1 MEEATVQELKTTG
14 GMKIFFVIWF
24 GQLVS
29 IIGTRLSA
37 FALGLWVYQRTGS
50 ATQYALIALFTLLPT
65 ILVSPLAGALV
76 DRWDRRKAM
85 ILSDAAAA
93 VPTLGI
99 ALLLVVGRLEVWHIY
114 AANIISSAFN
124 AFQWPAYSA
133 ATSSLV
139 PKRHLGRANGM
150 MQISQAAAQILAPGA
165 AALLL
170 SLVQLRGVI
179 LIDFITF
186 LVALATLLAVK
197 VPRPV
202 VDEKRVEKKG
212 LLREA
217 ADGWAYI
224 AERPGL
230 VGLLAFFAVNNFM
243 FGIVTVLVT
252 PLVLSFTTAA
262 TLGWVLSV
270 GGSGM
275 LVGSL
280 AMSAWGGFKRRVYGV
295 YLFMLLGGIC
305 VVLTGLR
312 PPPALLAL
320 IAFVYFF
327 GLPVV
332 TASSLA
338 IWQSKTALSMQGR
351 VFALRGVVAMS
362 SASVAYLIAGPLADR
377 VFEPMLREGGALA
390 GSVGRVA
397 GVGPGRG
404 IGFIFILMGVLS
416 LCATVM
422 GILYPHIRLVDKEL
436 PDAVDEGGGGATAL
450 ADDTDTVA
458 QPLVALSSGA
468 TD

>member
-1 MEEATVQELKTTG
+1 MQALKTTG
-14 GMKIFFVIWF
+14 GMKTFFVIWF

-29 IIGTRLSA
+29 LIGTRLSA

-85 ILSDAAAA
+85 ILSDAGAA
-93 VPTLGI
+93 VPTLVI
-99 ALLLVVGRLEVWHIY
+99 ALLLVAGRLEVWHIY
-114 AANIISSAFN
+114 AANLVSSAFS

-139 PKRHLGRANGM
+139 PKKQLGRANGM
-150 MQISQAAAQILAPGA
+150 MQISQAAAQILAPGVA
-165 AALLL
+165 GLLL
-170 SLVQLRGVI
+170 TLIRLQGVI
-179 LIDFITF
+179 VIDFVTF
-186 LVALATLLAVK
+186 GVALATLCVVR

-202 VDEKRVEKKG
+202 ADEKRVEKKG

-217 ADGWAYI
+217 ADGWSYI

-230 VGLLAFFAVNNFM
+230 LGLLVFFAVNNFM
-243 FGIVTVLVT
+243 LGIVTVLVT
-252 PLVLSFTTAA
+252 PFVLSFTTAA

-280 AMSAWGGFKRRVYGV
+280 TMSAWGGFKRRVYGV
-295 YLFMLLGGIC
+295 YLFMLLSGVC

-327 GLPVV
+327 GLPVI

-338 IWQSKTALSMQGR
+338 IWQSKTAPNVQGR

-362 SASVAYLIAGPLADR
+362 SASVAYVVAGPLADR

-390 GSVGRVA
+390 GSVGRVT

-404 IGFIFILMGVLS
+404 IGFIFILMGVLTI
-416 LCATVM
+416 CATVM
-422 GILYPHIRLVDKEL
+422 GIFYPRIKLVDQEL
-436 PDAVDEGGGGATAL
+436 PDMMGEGGGAATPV
-450 ADDTDTVA
+450 ADEPDHAT
-458 QPLVALSSGA
+458 QPLVALS
-468 TD
+468 